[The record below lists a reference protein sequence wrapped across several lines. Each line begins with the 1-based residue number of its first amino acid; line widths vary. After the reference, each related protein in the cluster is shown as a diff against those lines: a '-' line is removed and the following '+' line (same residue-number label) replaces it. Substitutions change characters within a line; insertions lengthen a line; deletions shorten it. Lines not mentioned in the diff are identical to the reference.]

1 MSYVKPFEVRRIMIS
16 LNTKIKTGGNIPTFV
31 LKDYI
36 DITLSYLTDIIRTS
50 IYESKF
56 PQSLTYADITFV
68 FKKRVKQIM

>member
-1 MSYVKPFEVRRIMIS
+1 MIS

-56 PQSLTYADITFV
+56 AQSLTYADITFV